1 MSQNQ
6 DNIQENSQ
14 DESTNLSR
22 KTAILRNKLKD
33 TNNSRIALET
43 IQWLADSFDGIGESM
58 SDILGPL
65 FGEGSTLESV
75 RKTIAKKERRSKKK
89 NVFIVKGLKKPLT
102 AYLLYSKDQHQT
114 NKGTDEWT
122 NMDMGAQS
130 RAISASWK
138 KLSAAKKRPFTKRS
152 VEAKKQYELEY
163 NRLRDEA
170 ITNGSFVPDPP
181 KVKGPR
187 NAYMLW
193 SNDKKTRA
201 SMKKK
206 YPKMSGK
213 ELSKKK
219 GELWGS
225 MTDTQ
230 KEPWA
235 QKASEDRERYNR
247 ERQALAQA
255 LVEAA
260 DAADNAVDNDD
271 GDATDGVDAEAVVVE
286 DTNVADTN
294 VIEEVSNVSE
304 VVEPEAPKKRNVRK
318 RKPRKR
324 KNANAAAS
332 Q

>member
-6 DNIQENSQ
+6 DNIQENNQ

-58 SDILGPL
+58 SDILEPL

-89 NVFIVKGLKKPLT
+89 NVFVVKGLKKPLT
-102 AYLLYSKDQHQT
+102 AYLLYSKDQHQA

-138 KLSAAKKRPFTKRS
+138 KLSAAKKRTYTKRS
-152 VEAKKQYELEY
+152 VEAKKQYDLEY

-170 ITNGSFVPDPP
+170 IANGSFVPDPP

-193 SNDKKTRA
+193 SNDKKTRS

-213 ELSKKK
+213 ELSRKK
-219 GELWGS
+219 GELWSS

-255 LVEAA
+255 LVEA
-260 DAADNAVDNDD
+260 DDVADNDTDNDAD
-271 GDATDGVDAEAVVVE
+271 DVE

-304 VVEPEAPKKRNVRK
+304 AVEPEAPEAPKKRNVRK
-318 RKPRKR
+318 RKQIRR
-324 KNANAAAS
+324 KNVNAAAS

>member
-1 MSQNQ
+1 
-6 DNIQENSQ
+6 
-14 DESTNLSR
+14 
-22 KTAILRNKLKD
+22 
-33 TNNSRIALET
+33 
-43 IQWLADSFDGIGESM
+43 
-58 SDILGPL
+58 
-65 FGEGSTLESV
+65 
-75 RKTIAKKERRSKKK
+75 
-89 NVFIVKGLKKPLT
+89 
-102 AYLLYSKDQHQT
+102 
-114 NKGTDEWT
+114 
-122 NMDMGAQS
+122 
-130 RAISASWK
+130 
-138 KLSAAKKRPFTKRS
+138 
-152 VEAKKQYELEY
+152 
-163 NRLRDEA
+163 
-170 ITNGSFVPDPP
+170 
-181 KVKGPR
+181 
-187 NAYMLW
+187 MLW

-230 KEPWA
+230 KEPWK

-255 LVEAA
+255 LVDQDADTNAA
-260 DAADNAVDNDD
+260 DD
-271 GDATDGVDAEAVVVE
+271 VVE